1 MKPMGFL
8 ERWSWEVGDVGAS
21 RLEADISDTV
31 DASEIRRFHQ
41 VRLVVN
47 PIIYTSFIHPRW

>member
-31 DASEIRRFHQ
+31 NGSEIRLTPGE
-41 VRLVVN
+41 VG
-47 PIIYTSFIHPRW
+47 S